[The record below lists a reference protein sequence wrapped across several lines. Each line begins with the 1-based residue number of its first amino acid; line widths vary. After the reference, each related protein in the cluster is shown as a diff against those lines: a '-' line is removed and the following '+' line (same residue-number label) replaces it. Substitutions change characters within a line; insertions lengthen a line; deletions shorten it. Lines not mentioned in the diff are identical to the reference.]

1 MSFLVNFMIDN
12 GFSNQ
17 NSFYLLMNLIE
28 NIFPL
33 DYFTTMEG
41 LVVDQVIFKNMIQ
54 FYLPKMDWFFE
65 KIKVDIQ
72 IISIKWFICAFTNSG
87 IHFNVNI
94 MIYV

>member
-54 FYLPKMDWFFE
+54 FYLPKMD
-65 KIKVDIQ
+65 
-72 IISIKWFICAFTNSG
+72 
-87 IHFNVNI
+87 
-94 MIYV
+94 